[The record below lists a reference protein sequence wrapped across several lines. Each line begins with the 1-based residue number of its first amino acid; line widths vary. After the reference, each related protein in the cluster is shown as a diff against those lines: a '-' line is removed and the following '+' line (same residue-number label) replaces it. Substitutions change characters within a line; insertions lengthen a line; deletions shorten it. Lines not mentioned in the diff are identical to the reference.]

1 VRRCEGARVRPT
13 VRECERATVRSCDL
27 ATVPFCKPAPVL
39 TGDGMSLHV
48 AYGYIAFR
56 GTLPL

>member
-1 VRRCEGARVRPT
+1 MRPT

-48 AYGYIAFR
+48 AYGDIAFR